1 MSSVTVKA
9 LERADSKPGAA
20 TPLDTSLSKTKGS
33 LDLEQEALLDP
44 DFEPGP
50 VLPLPSQGQRLLLTG
65 ATGFVG
71 AYMLEAL
78 LRRTDAQLLC
88 LLRGTDAPTVL
99 LRLIDHLKNHGLWEE
114 SFRSR
119 LEGIPGDLAAPGLG
133 LDAITEDR
141 LAREVDAIYH
151 CGGWVNFVYPYEK
164 LKPANVDGTRALI
177 YLAGAHHAKPLH
189 FLSTLAIFFTAG
201 VDRHHPLTEEQ
212 GLTLDPD
219 MKGGYRSSKWVADKL
234 MQHAMA
240 RGLPV
245 TLYRPVRVSGHSKT
259 GQLGDSH
266 DLFFSMLRACILLG
280 VYPQLDIRV
289 PMVPIDYVAQAVVH
303 LSLQPDARGR
313 AYHLICEKELPWEQ
327 LWETVNRQGYRVT
340 PLPYDQWWKRLETVT
355 TTPVER
361 RFFMMVRLMLSAPN
375 NLLFQRPPLDNRLTK
390 AALEGSQ
397 LACPPADDTLMTTY
411 LLYFQKTGYLPTP
424 EAVGG
429 VTG

>member
-1 MSSVTVKA
+1 MSPPESVN
-9 LERADSKPGAA
+9 
-20 TPLDTSLSKTKGS
+20 DTSPLKTKGS
-33 LDLEQEALLDP
+33 LDLEQEAMLEP

-50 VLPLPSQGQRLLLTG
+50 RLPAPQHGQHLLLTG

-78 LRRTDAQLLC
+78 LRRTDAHLLC

-99 LRLIDHLKNHGLWEE
+99 ERLIDQLKKHGLWEE

-119 LEGIPGDLAAPGLG
+119 IEAIPGDLAAPGLG
-133 LDAITEDR
+133 IDANTQDR
-141 LAREVDAIYH
+141 LAREVNAIYH

-164 LKPANVDGTRALI
+164 LKPANVEGTRALI
-177 YLAGAHHAKPLH
+177 HLAGAHHAKPLH

-201 VDRHHPLTEEQ
+201 VDRKHPLTEAQ
-212 GLTLDPD
+212 VLTLDPD

-240 RGLPV
+240 RGLPA

-259 GQLGDSH
+259 GRLGDSH
-266 DLFFSMLRACILLG
+266 DLFFSLLRACILLG

-289 PMVPIDYVAQAVVH
+289 PMVPIDYVAQAVVY
-303 LSLQPDARGR
+303 LSLQPDAPGR
-313 AYHLICEKELPWEQ
+313 AYHLICEHELPWEQ
-327 LWETVNRQGYRVT
+327 LWETVNRLGYQVT
-340 PLPYDQWWKRLETVT
+340 PLPYEQWWKRLETVT
-355 TTPVER
+355 TPPTER

-375 NLLFQRPPLDNRLTK
+375 NLLFQRPPLDNSFTR

-397 LACPPADDTLMTTY
+397 LACPPADEALISTY
-411 LLYFQKTGYLPTP
+411 LLYFQRTGYLPTP
-424 EAVGG
+424 QAAGV